1 FRGSVT
7 CVTSVSRDQSVTLV
21 TLVTLVTAPAAKR
34 ERINHASAPAPCPSA
49 PTTRNRLVA
58 NCIRFAPFTAS
69 LDDRG
74 HAVRERAA
82 DALHGAGITAK
93 LPGDHPHAWPANGI
107 EARTVIAALRKA

>member
-1 FRGSVT
+1 MTDLTRS
-7 CVTSVSRDQSVTLV
+7 
-21 TLVTLVTAPAAKR
+21 
-34 ERINHASAPAPCPSA
+34 

-82 DALHGAGITAK
+82 DALHGAGINAN

-107 EARTVIAALRKA
+107 EAPDGHCGP

>member
-1 FRGSVT
+1 MTDLTRS
-7 CVTSVSRDQSVTLV
+7 
-21 TLVTLVTAPAAKR
+21 
-34 ERINHASAPAPCPSA
+34 

-82 DALHGAGITAK
+82 DALHGAGINAK
-93 LPGDHPHAWPANGI
+93 LPGDHPHALAFQWHRSPDRHCGP
-107 EARTVIAALRKA
+107 